1 MNTERFNK
9 HIKNLF
15 YINIKKVPKFNY
27 HGQKKS
33 GEREREYK
41 QCRLAI
47 VPSGV
52 LSLLLIFRSFC
63 RSRRE

>member
-27 HGQKKS
+27 HGQKKIRR
-33 GEREREYK
+33 ERERE
-41 QCRLAI
+41 
-47 VPSGV
+47 
-52 LSLLLIFRSFC
+52 
-63 RSRRE
+63 RERESINNVD